1 MDDSEYLDHLLD
13 DGVVRTRV
21 VDISKENKT
30 LTNWMIWSVN
40 HWGAVLLPKD
50 FLALADFFLCNRVS
64 AGFGQSNEKGPED

>member
-40 HWGAVLLPKD
+40 HWGRGPASKH
-50 FLALADFFLCNRVS
+50 FFCS
-64 AGFGQSNEKGPED
+64 G